1 MQDVSGPVLSVLELA
16 PIVAGDSER
25 RALER
30 TVALAPVVERLG
42 YERLW
47 VAEHHAL
54 ASVASSAPDLLAMR
68 LADATSTI
76 RVGSGGVM
84 LPNHAPL
91 AVAERFAM
99 LEALHPGRIDLGI
112 GRAPGTDQRTA
123 AALRRTAQGLAEED
137 FIDQLHDLMAFFDG
151 DFPTGHPYEG
161 MRSIPGLGLRP
172 PIWLLGSSGFSA
184 QVAAALG
191 QRFAFAYH
199 FSSQYARPALA
210 MYRAR
215 FQANEELAEPYAIL
229 TVSVCCATTD
239 EEARWLAQ
247 SGELAAALRQRGS
260 YAPFRRP
267 EEAAAYEWSP
277 HERAAADAYLRT
289 LVVGSPDVVARR
301 LDELASTLGAQEIMV
316 TSTIWDPEAKVRS
329 FELLA
334 EATGLA
340 RAETVH

>member
-1 MQDVSGPVLSVLELA
+1 MPLVTPLSVSVLELA
-16 PIVAGDSER
+16 PIVAGDTER

-30 TVALAPVVERLG
+30 TVALAPVIERLG

-99 LEALHPGRIDLGI
+99 LEALHPRRIDLGI

-123 AALRRTAQGLAEED
+123 AALRRTAQGLAEDD
-137 FIDQLHDLMAFFDG
+137 FIGQLQDLMAFFDG
-151 DFPTGHPYEG
+151 DFPPGHPYEG

-184 QVAAALG
+184 RVAAALG

-210 MYRAR
+210 AYRAQ
-215 FQANEELAEPYAIL
+215 FQPGQELTEPYAIL
-229 TVSVCCATTD
+229 TVSVCCAPTD
-239 EEARWLAQ
+239 EEARWLAR
-247 SGELAAALRQRGS
+247 SGELAAALRLRGS
-260 YAPFRRP
+260 YLPFRSP
-267 EEAAAYEWSP
+267 EEADAYDWA
-277 HERAAADAYLRT
+277 HQERAAAADYLQT
-289 LVVGSPDVVARR
+289 LVVGSPDTVAAELRR
-301 LDELASTLGAQEIMV
+301 LATDLGAQEVMV
-316 TSTIWDPEAKVRS
+316 TTTIWDEEAKTRS
-329 FELLA
+329 FELVA
-334 EATGLA
+334 AAMGLDA
-340 RAETVH
+340 PS